1 MADRVLQQRKA
12 SRQLVRFVAF
22 VQVAVWSAL
31 VGYGSES
38 ALGAVLWS
46 LGGALL
52 IVGMNAGF
60 IRMMGWRS
68 DG

>member
-1 MADRVLQQRKA
+1 MGDRVLPQRKA
-12 SRQLVRFVAF
+12 SRQLIQFVAV

-46 LGGALL
+46 LGGALV
-52 IVGMNAGF
+52 IVGVNAGF
-60 IRMMGWRS
+60 IRMMGWR